1 MTKDNQTGR
10 GGGFKPDAGAKPGV
24 ANKPAAPARAQTPS
38 AVADAAAGHR
48 YQGAQ
53 ALRSARPEATPG
65 ALPATAAQ
73 PLQTEMHR
81 QAAELRDQH
90 GARLQDGAR
99 RLGVPE
105 SSLAAILLTERQ
117 YLARPSPATADK
129 MPLRFEPFVFFSQ
142 TGRWLVATHRDQAAE
157 YASFDQARGHDDLAA
172 HRALRMGIGQVSG
185 QEAEIAGFTTPQA
198 MHDALQKGPAAQID
212 ALVALVQGHDDLRGA
227 LASSD
232 WTQAALLRAG
242 PGYGALGYD
251 QTLQVAA
258 QVYRAVKPGGGD
270 DDEDDKKRKKS
281 NKP

>member
-1 MTKDNQTGR
+1 MTKDNHSAR
-10 GGGFKPDAGAKPGV
+10 GGAFKPDAKAKPGGAV
-24 ANKPAAPARAQTPS
+24 KPATPARAQTP
-38 AVADAAAGHR
+38 AAAADAAAGHR

-53 ALRSARPEATPG
+53 ALRAMRPEATPG
-65 ALPATAAQ
+65 AMPAAAAQ
-73 PLQTEMHR
+73 PLQTELHR

-90 GARLQDGAR
+90 GERLQNSAG

-129 MPLRFEPFVFFSQ
+129 MPVRFEPFVFFSQ

-172 HRALRMGIGQVSG
+172 HRSLRMGVGQVSG
-185 QEAEIAGFTTPQA
+185 QEAELAGFATPQA

-227 LASSD
+227 LANSD

-251 QTLQVAA
+251 QTLQLAA

-270 DDEDDKKRKKS
+270 DDDDKKRRRPG
-281 NKP
+281 KP